1 MTTDPSILI
10 VEDESIVAA
19 DIAGKLQRLGYA
31 VAGMAAT
38 GEQAV
43 ALARAQA
50 PALVLMDI
58 RLAGPMDG
66 IAAAEAIRQTC
77 DVPVIFLT
85 AHSDR
90 ATLEGARQVAAFGYV
105 LKPFDERDLHAQ
117 IEMGLFKHAAERR
130 LRESHAR
137 LTTLAEATFE
147 GIVESEAGRIVDCNE
162 QFARM
167 LGCTVAELMGMEIA
181 RLIVP
186 EDRERVAANIQQN
199 QASAIEH
206 AMLRKDG
213 TRLVVEARGRA
224 LAPGSTKRH
233 TAIRDITAR
242 QQAEAALRASNA
254 ELERFNRLL
263 VDRELRM
270 IELKQEVNQLCA
282 AAGQPP
288 RYALAFMKEAP

>member
-1 MTTDPSILI
+1 MTTPSSILI

-19 DIAGKLQRLGYA
+19 DIAGKLHRLGYI
-31 VAGMAAT
+31 VAGISAT

-43 ALARAQA
+43 QLARAQQ

-66 IAAAEAIRQTC
+66 IAAADAIRQSC

-85 AHSDR
+85 AHSDQ
-90 ATLEGARQVAAFGYV
+90 ATLEGARRAEAFGYV
-105 LKPFDERDLHAQ
+105 LKPFDDRDLHTQ
-117 IEMGLFKHAAERR
+117 IEMALYKHAAEQR

-167 LGCTVAELMGMEIA
+167 VDYPVAELMGLEIA
-181 RLIVP
+181 QLIAP
-186 EDRERVAANIQQN
+186 EDRERVLANVQQN
-199 QASAIEH
+199 QASTIEH

-224 LAPGSTKRH
+224 LAPGSATRH

-282 AAGQPP
+282 VAGQPP
-288 RYALAFMKEAP
+288 HYALDFMKEPP

>member
-1 MTTDPSILI
+1 MTNPPSILI

-19 DIAGKLQRLGYA
+19 DIAGKVQRLGYA
-31 VAGMAAT
+31 LAGTAAT
-38 GEQAV
+38 GEAAV
-43 ALARAQA
+43 ALALSER

-58 RLAGPMDG
+58 RLAGLMNG
-66 IAAAEAIRQTC
+66 IAAADAIRQSC
-77 DVPVIFLT
+77 DVPVVFLT

-90 ATLEGARQVAAFGYV
+90 ATLEGARQVAAFGYI
-105 LKPFDERDLHAQ
+105 LKPFDDRDLHTQ
-117 IEMGLFKHAAERR
+117 IEMALYKHAAERR

-137 LTTLAEATFE
+137 LAALAEATFE

-162 QFARM
+162 QFAQM
-167 LGCTVAELMGMEIA
+167 VGYLVAELMGLELA

-186 EDRERVAANIQQN
+186 EDRERVVANSQQH

-213 TRLVVEARGRA
+213 TRIVVEARGRA
-224 LAPGSTKRH
+224 LAPGSAKRH
-233 TAIRDITAR
+233 TAVRDITAR

-288 RYALAFMKEAP
+288 RYVLDFMKEPA